1 MVLLIPLIRSL
12 SKPAITVHV
21 KKHSR
26 SPVPVPLPAAVTP
39 VQVSATAAN
48 AVDPFAQDDFLYDI
62 RVKRLDVTLS
72 TEGTAEGGSSSSAGK
87 SAYGHGANAEG
98 YVSDQVAAHNF
109 HQQRAGLKPRP
120 DYSPL
125 AEINSFLPGKR
136 RRDVVY

>member
-26 SPVPVPLPAAVTP
+26 SPVPVPLPPTTGASSAPPAPSSASAV
-39 VQVSATAAN
+39 

-62 RVKRLDVTLS
+62 RIKRLDVTLS
-72 TEGTAEGGSSSSAGK
+72 TEGTTEGSSSSSGAGK

-98 YVSDQVAAHNF
+98 YISDQVAAHNF
-109 HQQRAGLKPRP
+109 HQQRAGLKHRP

-125 AEINSFLPGKR
+125 AEINSFLPGM
-136 RRDVVY
+136 